1 MSKRKKNNGKGW
13 FSFFKRDGK
22 KKAASL
28 TPRSRKK
35 KDSPRIPSWL
45 WVMLTI
51 IGFALLGA
59 GLTAGFMVM
68 ERYVKTLPQTQQ
80 RSGSLKLVN
89 PPIWLEQAWLDEIIK
104 TAGGSR
110 FVLDEDAARVIA
122 ERLGR
127 IPWMVDVRV
136 QTLPD
141 NIVIHARYRRP
152 IVRIAGGKDKNYY
165 LDEEMVL
172 FDALPVTKIA
182 VPEVVGFTQRSIPSP
197 GSVWLA
203 DDVKAAVELANL
215 LSLMDLRMMSIEK
228 PIQKPL
234 LDEIASIDVSNF
246 AGRKNAAQPHL
257 ILNVNDGVTQVYWGA
272 AMGQA
277 TRYLEAHE
285 KEKITSLYQHYTEYG
300 NTLKGK
306 GKFIELRQP
315 QTLILRP
322 Q

>member
-1 MSKRKKNNGKGW
+1 MSKRKKNNGKSW
-13 FSFFKRDGK
+13 FGFFKRDDNK
-22 KKAASL
+22 KTASL

-35 KDSPRIPSWL
+35 KEPPRILSWL

-51 IGFALLGA
+51 VGFALLGA

-68 ERYVKTLPQTQQ
+68 ENYVKGLPQTQQ
-80 RSGSLKLVN
+80 RSGALKLVN

-104 TAGGSR
+104 TAGGIR
-110 FVLDEDAARVIA
+110 FVLDEDAAKAIA

-127 IPWMVDVRV
+127 IPWMTDIRV
-136 QTLPD
+136 QTTPE
-141 NIVIHARYRRP
+141 NIVIHAQYRRP
-152 IVRIAGGKDKNYY
+152 IVQVAGGKDKYYY
-165 LDEEMVL
+165 LDEKMVL

-182 VPEVVGFTQRSIPSP
+182 VPEVVGFTQRSIPSA
-197 GSVWLA
+197 GSVMLA
-203 DDVKAAVELANL
+203 DDVKAAVDLVYV
-215 LSLMDLRMMSIEK
+215 LSLMDLQMMSIEK

-234 LDEIASIDVSNF
+234 LDEIASVDVSNF

-257 ILNVNDGVTQVYWGA
+257 ILNVKDGVTQVYWGA

-277 TRYLEAHE
+277 ARYLEANE
-285 KEKITSLYQHYTEYG
+285 KEKVTSLYQHYTEYG